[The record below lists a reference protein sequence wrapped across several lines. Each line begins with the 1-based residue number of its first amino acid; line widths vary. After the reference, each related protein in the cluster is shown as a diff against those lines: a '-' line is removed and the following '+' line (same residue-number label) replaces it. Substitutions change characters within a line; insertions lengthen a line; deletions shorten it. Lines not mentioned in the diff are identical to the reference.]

1 MARDRRA
8 TIAVLMTLGLLG
20 VPACDGDGPAA
31 DPTAQAAT
39 TPRSRATVAAP
50 DGDDPNRSSVSIG
63 GGPTIASQVEV
74 RIAGILSDY
83 SARESEAGTTLTV
96 PTRVLFDFDE
106 ASLRPDARKVL
117 DEIAEVP
124 VFYETA
130 PVVIEGHT
138 DARGSDAYN
147 LDLSRRRAEAVAG
160 HLTDAGI
167 DADRLSVEGRGEA
180 EPVAPNDTEAGRQA
194 NRRVEILIRG
204 VSPPDV
210 D

>member
-1 MARDRRA
+1 MARHRRT
-8 TIAVLMTLGLLG
+8 TIAVLVTLGLLAM
-20 VPACDGDGPAA
+20 PACDGDGPAA

-39 TPRSRATVAAP
+39 TPRSRVSLATP
-50 DGDDPNRSSVSIG
+50 DGEDPIRSSVSVG

-74 RIAGILSDY
+74 RIAEILSDY

-96 PTRVLFDFDE
+96 PARVLFDFDE
-106 ASLRPDARKVL
+106 ASLRPDAREVL
-117 DEIAEVP
+117 DEIVEVL

-160 HLTDAGI
+160 YLTDAGI

-180 EPVAPNDTEAGRQA
+180 EPVASNDTDAGRQA
-194 NRRVEILIRG
+194 NRRVEVLVRG